1 MSNDLSNIFDE
12 WEYDPEDTMRIITA
26 SDGRRVL
33 QVRLPLGI
41 EQYELDG
48 RPDGNNL
55 FGKETVLAEYE
66 GRLERHVETKG
77 SEKGFF
83 LDHEDSLLLQNE
95 GVLFYYRY
103 LLLFQLNDFER
114 VSRDTAHNLRICEL
128 MERFAED
135 DEDKT
140 NILQYKPYILRMN
153 AMARAMTSIQGQ
165 LKEAAQSIL
174 EKAIE
179 EINGM
184 QEVDSPAF
192 QFEKIRSV
200 NYLNKALKQI
210 QKQEPDPARKL
221 EIELEE
227 AVAEEDYERAAE
239 LRDKLKEMK

>member
-1 MSNDLSNIFDE
+1 MN
-12 WEYDPEDTMRIITA
+12 
-26 SDGRRVL
+26 
-33 QVRLPLGI
+33 
-41 EQYELDG
+41 
-48 RPDGNNL
+48 
-55 FGKETVLAEYE
+55 
-66 GRLERHVETKG
+66 G
-77 SEKGFF
+77 SEEGFA

-95 GVLFYYRY
+95 GVFFYYRY

-128 MERFAED
+128 NERFAED
-135 DEDKT
+135 EEDKT

-179 EINGM
+179 EINSM

-200 NYLNKALKQI
+200 NYLNKALKQV

-221 EIELEE
+221 EMELEE
-227 AVAEEDYERAAE
+227 AIAEENYERAAE